1 MFSSDACS
9 KTNVV
14 ITIQND
20 AYGAEKKLSA
30 VKDGAKRF
38 DTLLKTEFGY
48 VSPYEM
54 DDDKNIFENIKTGE
68 KLVQTLEKVL
78 KRWRRENDFSLGRF
92 VLYYH
97 GHGVQV
103 GWTVYLQ

>member
-1 MFSSDACS
+1 M
-9 KTNVV
+9 

-48 VSPYEM
+48 VSPSQILFRR
-54 DDDKNIFENIKTGE
+54 NIFENIKTGE
-68 KLVQTLEKVL
+68 QLMKALENVL
-78 KRWRRENDFSLGRF
+78 KRWQERGESLGRF

-103 GWTVYLQ
+103 GWMVYLQ

>member
-1 MFSSDACS
+1 M
-9 KTNVV
+9 V

-20 AYGAEKKLSA
+20 AYVAEKKLSA
-30 VKDGAKRF
+30 VEEGAKRF
-38 DTLLKTEFGY
+38 DNLLKTEYGY
-48 VSPYEM
+48 VSPSQIFFGG
-54 DDDKNIFENIKTGE
+54 NIFENISTGE
-68 KLVQTLEKVL
+68 KLVKTLEMVL

>member
-1 MFSSDACS
+1 M
-9 KTNVV
+9 V

-20 AYGAEKKLSA
+20 AYGAEEKLSA
-30 VKDGAKRF
+30 VKDGAERF

-48 VSPYEM
+48 VSPYET
-54 DDDKNIFENIKTGE
+54 DDDKNIFENIDKGE
-68 KLVQTLEKVL
+68 KLVKTLEMVL